1 MFICVCFVLYIFI
14 YRKKTITTESVKRIV
29 LFLLASSDLQNK
41 TSNVQ
46 AKVYYWEK
54 AVENVV
60 KQTNS
65 VDIYKG
71 FDLHFLILKTKI

>member
-1 MFICVCFVLYIFI
+1 MLHIFT
-14 YRKKTITTESVKRIV
+14 YRKKIITTESVKRIV

-41 TSNVQ
+41 TSNIQ

-60 KQTNS
+60 RQTNS
-65 VDIYKG
+65 VDHLSKG
-71 FDLHFLILKTKI
+71 FVLHFLTLKKI

>member
-1 MFICVCFVLYIFI
+1 MLHIFT
-14 YRKKTITTESVKRIV
+14 YRKKIITTESVKRIV

-41 TSNVQ
+41 TSNIQ

-60 KQTNS
+60 RQTNS
-65 VDIYKG
+65 VDHLSKG
-71 FDLHFLILKTKI
+71 LVLHFLTLKTKI